1 MLQIFAKKKKK
12 GCRGFT
18 LIELLVVIAIIGILA
33 TIVLVSLNTARIKAR
48 DARRS
53 SDMHQIALAMEM
65 CYDDTSCNGGTTGQY
80 LNVTAVTGPTAIG
93 TYMPIV
99 PTTAGAGTVYSW
111 VINTATRSKYLVCAG
126 LESGGA
132 GYVYSTQNGTKTVTT
147 GSCPTTLVD

>member
-1 MLQIFAKKKKK
+1 MLQLLTKKNK
-12 GCRGFT
+12 GFT

-48 DARRS
+48 DARRQ

-65 CYDDTSCNGGTTGQY
+65 CYDDAACNGGSTGQY

-111 VINTATRSKYLVCAG
+111 VVNTATRGKYLACAA
-126 LESGGA
+126 LESGST
-132 GYVYSTQNGTKTVTT
+132 GYVYSTQTGTKTVTT